1 MNTYE
6 GARNEMAEAKIK
18 LQGNDYILWAKISS
32 GLDMSAPC
40 VYLCSPNFNYL
51 KLFR

>member
-18 LQGNDYILWAKISS
+18 LQGNDYILWAKISLV
-32 GLDMSAPC
+32 LDMSAPC
-40 VYLCSPNFNYL
+40 FHICSPNFKYL
-51 KLFR
+51 ELLS

>member
-32 GLDMSAPC
+32 LQHLSAPC
-40 VYLCSPNFNYL
+40 FIYVAQTLNT
-51 KLFR
+51 

>member
-32 GLDMSAPC
+32 VLDMS
-40 VYLCSPNFNYL
+40 VVMRSVENMTLQQ
-51 KLFR
+51 K